1 MTYFWPSKCRST
13 PSAKTEIT
21 LSFPIFHLMSKI
33 WYDTELL
40 LFLHNNN
47 IIHRKFKRLSSPIMQ
62 IILNSFLIIIWC
74 QIIIKCWRKSLS
86 LSNCWEDISKAEE
99 KKATSILE
107 PGRPWLQTWNFI
119 CSPERSLHSLQ
130 AETGASIIQDFCANL
145 KKKKKKSSWKINV
158 ITLPALSK
166 CNSPSLTQRRKK
178 QGKKPHDINFAG
190 CTKCLHIVTLLA
202 CKGIPV
208 STTCP

>member
-1 MTYFWPSKCRST
+1 MQVHSNC
-13 PSAKTEIT
+13 KTEIT
-21 LSFPIFHLMSKI
+21 LSFPIFHLMLKI
-33 WYDTELL
+33 WHDTEVL
-40 LFLHNNN
+40 LFLSNNN
-47 IIHRKFKRLSSPIMQ
+47 RIHKKFKRLSSPIMQ

-86 LSNCWEDISKAEE
+86 LSNYWVRYFKSRG
-99 KKATSILE
+99 KKSNQQFRAWKTLA
-107 PGRPWLQTWNFI
+107 PNMKFHLQSREVTAF
-119 CSPERSLHSLQ
+119 SPSRNWRLYNSRFLCKL
-130 AETGASIIQDFCANL
+130 
-145 KKKKKKSSWKINV
+145 KKKKKSSWKINV

-178 QGKKPHDINFAG
+178 QGKKPYDVNFAG